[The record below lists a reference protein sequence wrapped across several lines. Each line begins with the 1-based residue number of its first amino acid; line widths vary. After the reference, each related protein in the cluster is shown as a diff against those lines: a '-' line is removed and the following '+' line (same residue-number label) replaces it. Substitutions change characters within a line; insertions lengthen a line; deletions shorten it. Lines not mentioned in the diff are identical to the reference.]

1 MIACYFLEILSTQQ
15 LSYIDLNSVPVPAF
29 SCFSKNIVPG
39 YRILPFVTVQ
49 CNDGAYDA
57 KKMVFIIKIE
67 LKS

>member
-29 SCFSKNIVPG
+29 SCFSKNTVPG

-67 LKS
+67 LES